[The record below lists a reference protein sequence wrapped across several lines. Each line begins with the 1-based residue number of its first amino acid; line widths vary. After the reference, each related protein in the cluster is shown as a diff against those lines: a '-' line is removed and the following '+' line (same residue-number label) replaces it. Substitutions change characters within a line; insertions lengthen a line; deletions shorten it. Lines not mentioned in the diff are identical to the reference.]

1 MSSTRNIIAA
11 TALAGLLSV
20 VGFGAAEAVDAS
32 SLPATLKPIS
42 GQGAAPDQ
50 AFLLS
55 FAIGR
60 KQTVS
65 YFENDG
71 GFCKLTLMVG
81 EAFNGEDVPDET
93 AVRFEVRIDPAR
105 TALFDTAEGKGI
117 GFTCLDGA
125 QAMSVRALDQVAGY
139 PSAM

>member
-20 VGFGAAEAVDAS
+20 AGFGTAGAADT
-32 SLPATLKPIS
+32 SLPATLNPIS

-50 AFLLS
+50 KFLLS
-55 FAIGR
+55 FAIGK

-65 YFENDG
+65 YFENHDG
-71 GFCKLTLMVG
+71 LCKLTLMVG
-81 EAFNGEDVPDET
+81 QAFNGEDVPDET
-93 AVRFEVRIDPAR
+93 AVRFEVRINPAR

-117 GFTCLDGA
+117 EFMCLDGA